1 MTAWAILRL
10 LWRFLTSRTGLVILI
25 ATVLFSWHEV
35 DKTSAVRR
43 AVAGYVA
50 DVELAAKNAELA
62 ELKRRSA
69 VFASANKNLLDQVAR
84 ANADADAA
92 NQELEHYVST
102 VADDCAVDGALL
114 ERLRNQ

>member
-1 MTAWAILRL
+1 MMAGAILRL
-10 LWRFLTSRTGLVILI
+10 LGRLLTSRAAIPVLI

-69 VFASANKNLLDQVAR
+69 VFASANKSLLDQVAR

-114 ERLRNQ
+114 ERLRNR

>member
-1 MTAWAILRL
+1 MTAAWILKVLFRL
-10 LWRFLTSRTGLVILI
+10 LTSRAGIVIMI
-25 ATVLFSWHEV
+25 AAALFTWHKL
-35 DKTSAVRR
+35 DKSSAVRR
-43 AVAGYVA
+43 AVTSYVA

-69 VFASANKNLLDQVAR
+69 VFASANRNLLDQVAR

-102 VADDCAVDGALL
+102 VADDCAVDGTLL
-114 ERLRNQ
+114 ERLRNR

>member
-1 MTAWAILRL
+1 MSAVFLLRPL
-10 LWRFLTSRTGLVILI
+10 LRFLTSRTGILVLI
-25 ATVLFSWHEV
+25 CFALFAWHKI

-50 DVELAAKNAELA
+50 DVELSAKNAELA

-69 VFASANKNLLDQVAR
+69 VFVSANKNLLSQVAA
-84 ANADADAA
+84 ANADAEAA

-102 VADDCAVDGALL
+102 VDDDCAVDGALL
-114 ERLRNQ
+114 ERLRNR

>member
-1 MTAWAILRL
+1 MMAGLILRL
-10 LWRFLTSRTGLVILI
+10 LWRFLTSRAGVVALI
-25 ATVLFSWHEV
+25 AMALFSWHKA

-50 DVELAAKNAELA
+50 DVELSAKNAELA

-69 VFASANKNLLDQVAR
+69 VFASANNILLDQVAR
-84 ANADADAA
+84 ANADAEAV

-114 ERLRNQ
+114 KRLRHR